1 MKIIFQFSILR
12 QEVHV
17 MEKSLIE
24 EELNEVWKS
33 YLSLVDGIMA
43 EGALSAKIKE
53 LMAVVLSIAGHCEPC
68 IRIHLRRAIKLG
80 ATRKEIAESIAV
92 TLLMMG
98 GPIDVWTRSTIK
110 EVMDQLRAI

>member
-1 MKIIFQFSILR
+1 
-12 QEVHV
+12 

-24 EELNEVWKS
+24 EELNGVWKS
-33 YLSLVDGIMA
+33 YLNLVEGIME

-68 IRIHLRRAIKLG
+68 IKIHLRRAIKLG
-80 ATRKEIAESIAV
+80 ATRKEIAESIAT

-98 GPIDVWTRSTIK
+98 GPIDVWTRSIIK
-110 EVMDQLRAI
+110 ETMDQLGIK

>member
-1 MKIIFQFSILR
+1 LFYLSILR
-12 QEVHV
+12 QGVHI

-33 YLSLVDGIMA
+33 YLSLVDGVMA
-43 EGALSAKIKE
+43 EGALSTKTKE

-68 IRIHLRRAIKLG
+68 IKIHLKRAIKLG
-80 ATRKEIAESIAV
+80 ATRKEIAEAIAV

-110 EVMDQLRAI
+110 EMMDQLGVK